1 MKNFKVHV
9 RKYCGD
15 YETAYLPFLVNKTSG
30 LRSTQLTSSKVSILQ
45 SYQALFA
52 NQPSLKAAFDWTI
65 PAAVKIL
72 RDMTKR
78 KLVKMFMSV
87 VLEVK
92 SANQMLNGHSHTDR
106 VTLRT
111 KTTGTILQMDDHE
124 QLLSE
129 LGEIILREAEEFTQG
144 QSGMTITNVRAI
156 NLELAQFDG
165 LQV

>member
-52 NQPSLKAAFDWTI
+52 NQPSLKAAFDYAI

-78 KLVKMFMSV
+78 KLVKMFKSV
-87 VLEVK
+87 VPGCEILKTDVHWTFTIGP
-92 SANQMLNGHSHTDR
+92 SHSKDQNHWNNSPTR
-106 VTLRT
+106 
-111 KTTGTILQMDDHE
+111 
-124 QLLSE
+124 
-129 LGEIILREAEEFTQG
+129 
-144 QSGMTITNVRAI
+144 
-156 NLELAQFDG
+156 
-165 LQV
+165 